1 MRQSILL
8 LSLILLA
15 VSASAHH
22 AAPAFFGADVVFID
36 GTIRGSKIVNPHS
49 YLRITMDDGTDWVFE
64 TQQSGTV
71 LRQLGFTAEM
81 FADGRRVRMSGDAHR
96 EGKKIARWRT
106 FAFTAND
113 EDDDVEVY
121 LVGRFEDSELVS
133 EIRSKS
139 VSCDNG
145 IESCYRL
152 GRELRAQIEEGH
164 RNQAMLW

>member
-1 MRQSILL
+1 MRIITTTILL
-8 LSLILLA
+8 VILA
-15 VSASAHH
+15 AAASAHH

-71 LRQLGFTAEM
+71 LRQLGFTADM
-81 FADGRRVRMSGDAHR
+81 FADGRRVRISGDAHR

-106 FAFTAND
+106 FTFDADSDSTD
-113 EDDDVEVY
+113 VY
-121 LVGRFEDSELVS
+121 LIGRFEDSELVTA
-133 EIRSKS
+133 IRSNG

-145 IESCYRL
+145 IDSCYRIS
-152 GRELRAQIEEGH
+152 RTLRTQIEAGH
-164 RNQAMLW
+164 PNETMLW

>member
-1 MRQSILL
+1 MRTKISLSLL
-8 LSLILLA
+8 LLLA
-15 VSASAHH
+15 ASASAHH
-22 AAPAFFGADVVFID
+22 AAPAFFGSEVVFID
-36 GTIRGSKIVNPHS
+36 GTIQGSKIVNPHS

-81 FADGRRVRMSGDAHR
+81 FANGRRIRISGDAHR

-106 FAFTAND
+106 FAFAADND
-113 EDDDVEVY
+113 DMDVY
-121 LVGRFEDSELVS
+121 LVGRFEDSDLVA

-139 VSCDNG
+139 ISCDNG

-152 GRELRAQIEEGH
+152 SRALREQIEADH
-164 RNQAMLW
+164 RNAPMLW

>member
-1 MRQSILL
+1 MLTM
-8 LSLILLA
+8 A
-15 VSASAHH
+15 ASAHH
-22 AAPAFFGADVVFID
+22 AAPAFFGADIVFVD

-71 LRQLGFTAEM
+71 LRQLGFTSEM
-81 FADGRRVRMSGDAHR
+81 FANGRRVRISGDAHR

-106 FAFTAND
+106 ITFVADND
-113 EDDDVEVY
+113 DTDVY
-121 LVGRFEDSELVS
+121 LVGRFEDSDLVA

-139 VSCDNG
+139 TSCDNG

-152 GRELRAQIEEGH
+152 SQTLRAQIEAGH
-164 RNQAMLW
+164 PNETMLW

>member
-1 MRQSILL
+1 MRLTLSISL
-8 LSLILLA
+8 LILLA

-22 AAPAFFGADVVFID
+22 AAPAFFGADVVFIE

-81 FADGRRVRMSGDAHR
+81 FANGRRVRMSGDAHR

-106 FAFTAND
+106 FTFAADNENADTD
-113 EDDDVEVY
+113 VY
-121 LVGRFEDSELVS
+121 LVGRFEDSDLIA

-139 VSCDNG
+139 TSCDNG

-152 GRELRAQIEEGH
+152 GRSLREALEAGFANET
-164 RNQAMLW
+164 MLW

>member
-1 MRQSILL
+1 MRTTISLL
-8 LSLILLA
+8 LLILLA

-81 FADGRRVRMSGDAHR
+81 FSDGRRVRLSGDAHR

-106 FAFTAND
+106 LTFASNNGDTD
-113 EDDDVEVY
+113 VY
-121 LVGRFEDSELVS
+121 LVGRFEESDLVTQ
-133 EIRSKS
+133 IRSEGI
-139 VSCDNG
+139 SCGNG
-145 IESCYRL
+145 IESCFRL
-152 GRELRAQIEEGH
+152 SSELRTQIEKDHPNET
-164 RNQAMLW
+164 MLW